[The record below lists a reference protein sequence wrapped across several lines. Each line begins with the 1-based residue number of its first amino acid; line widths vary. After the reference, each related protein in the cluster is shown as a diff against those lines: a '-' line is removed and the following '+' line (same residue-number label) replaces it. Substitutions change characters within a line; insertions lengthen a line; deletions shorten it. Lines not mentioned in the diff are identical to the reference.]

1 MIGIGDLRQWLRT
14 IGDAARARL
23 PADLLGGDAEP
34 DDKRLDGY
42 LLRAAVLGA
51 AARWTRERML
61 PDIEAGY
68 RARGDDTLADMTR
81 EAMAVREAAQGLP
94 VPGLGAAIDM
104 ALTLGALA
112 LAVAVMMR
120 LSGVRPVRWRPV
132 AAGALS
138 VYLVFALWGLVLAWL
153 ALKSGGWRLPTP
165 ESVGWGTLAAQFA
178 LALLA
183 VVGAVMPALAMGR
196 VARVVAPRLRRPFV
210 AGALAWAAVF
220 AGSASFTASG
230 AEQWLVRF
238 FAVPAP

>member
-14 IGDAARARL
+14 LGDAARARL

-34 DDKRLDGY
+34 DDRRLDGY

-51 AARWTRERML
+51 AARWARERML
-61 PDIEAGY
+61 PDIETGY
-68 RARGDDTLADMTR
+68 RARGDDTLADLTR
-81 EAMAVREAAQGLP
+81 EAIAVREAAADLP
-94 VPGLGAAIDM
+94 VAGLGALLDM

-112 LAVAVMMR
+112 LAVALMMR

-153 ALKSGGWRLPTP
+153 ALKFGVYRLPTP
-165 ESVGWGTLAAQFA
+165 EAAGLAALA
-178 LALLA
+178 GRLAVALLA
-183 VVGAVMPALAMGR
+183 IVGVVMPALAMGR
-196 VARVVAPRLRRPFV
+196 VARVVAPRLRRPLV
-210 AGALAWAAVF
+210 AGALAWGAVF
-220 AGSASFTASG
+220 VGSAAFTASG

-238 FAVPAP
+238 FIVPAP